1 MPAETVVDDLLDG
14 EDYPDGEFINIKFN
28 TFAKKI
34 PILTRRIRT
43 RRRNRGFALC

>member
-28 TFAKKI
+28 TFAKKNSY
-34 PILTRRIRT
+34 L
-43 RRRNRGFALC
+43 NQENQNQKKK